1 MSSYTEGLHI
11 TDNPACNEFMRG
23 EWGDFPRI
31 QFDRK
36 LGAELALGETI
47 DVAEKSLEKYL
58 KHAGIPRDRWGDL
71 SLIIT
76 GAESSSYLRS
86 RELGH
91 VAINKT
97 DSQGL
102 DVVVKTGYCI
112 DSDATLRHEL
122 CHVKD
127 AIDGKIDL
135 QRADLLYRLGAS
147 INRKYLRIQDATL
160 NTLGALAYVCGM
172 YFNSEE
178 LKEVAISVLVSNNIL
193 AATLLGIHLKG
204 YYHNPCEERAR
215 EAEKKG
221 EWLPY
226 VFVRRI
232 SVESENEIAPFLSHP
247 WTSVQ
252 TGGDDHKVR
261 AMQEAPRQHG
271 LSCYKTTHT
280 EAVKMLA
287 KKEAERTCC
296 GYARSARSA
305 APVRSRSIVE
315 VIDKKVD
322 RFMTR
327 ADAAIKNGGA
337 VMAVVPGSIRGIGL
351 GAFSKRYYDI
361 ENGHYD
367 WH

>member
-11 TDNPACNEFMRG
+11 TDNPACNEFMRE
-23 EWGDFPRI
+23 EWGNFPRI

-36 LGAELALGETI
+36 LGAELAPGETI
-47 DVAEKSLEKYL
+47 DVAEKSLEEYL
-58 KHAGIPRDRWGDL
+58 KYAGIPRDRWGDL
-71 SLIIT
+71 SIVVT

-91 VAINKT
+91 AAINKT

-147 INRKYLRIQDATL
+147 INRKDLRIQDAAL

-178 LKEVAISVLVSNNIL
+178 LKEVAISVLVLNNIL

-221 EWLPY
+221 EWLPIRY
-226 VFVRRI
+226 GRCRKPPHDLAYRVIRQQIQERLRRLLKKKLK
-232 SVESENEIAPFLSHP
+232 ELAADTQNQP
-247 WTSVQ
+247 
-252 TGGDDHKVR
+252 
-261 AMQEAPRQHG
+261 EAQR
-271 LSCYKTTHT
+271 L
-280 EAVKMLA
+280 
-287 KKEAERTCC
+287 
-296 GYARSARSA
+296 
-305 APVRSRSIVE
+305 
-315 VIDKKVD
+315 
-322 RFMTR
+322 
-327 ADAAIKNGGA
+327 
-337 VMAVVPGSIRGIGL
+337 
-351 GAFSKRYYDI
+351 
-361 ENGHYD
+361 
-367 WH
+367 